1 MFTKL
6 SHKSFIYSLAESFC
20 FPSPEEKEI
29 YKKYQIEKVQMH
41 HVLIDKDSISLQFI
55 IVSDPNSDI
64 PEPKFRDII
73 FEVIVSTKIC
83 KRFGTSHPFWDNFQ
97 ARKES
102 RKKKLGYETEHIHNL
117 CCVILA
123 VNPKEYFEIFKNYNS
138 NKKHKGIKK
147 GSHGMEFENYTNRI
161 KSLVNFDAFEKS
173 PTEFKE
179 VSHFTVRQGEIVK
192 TTVQKTKFSQ
202 LNDKKVYFPDGIL
215 SLTYGH
221 QSLKEIDDFKRLKG
235 HQGFISTT
243 KF

>member
-1 MFTKL
+1 
-6 SHKSFIYSLAESFC
+6 
-20 FPSPEEKEI
+20 
-29 YKKYQIEKVQMH
+29 
-41 HVLIDKDSISLQFI
+41 
-55 IVSDPNSDI
+55 
-64 PEPKFRDII
+64 
-73 FEVIVSTKIC
+73 
-83 KRFGTSHPFWDNFQ
+83 
-97 ARKES
+97 
-102 RKKKLGYETEHIHNL
+102 
-117 CCVILA
+117 
-123 VNPKEYFEIFKNYNS
+123 
-138 NKKHKGIKK
+138 
-147 GSHGMEFENYTNRI
+147 MEFENYTNRI

-173 PTEFKE
+173 QTEFKE